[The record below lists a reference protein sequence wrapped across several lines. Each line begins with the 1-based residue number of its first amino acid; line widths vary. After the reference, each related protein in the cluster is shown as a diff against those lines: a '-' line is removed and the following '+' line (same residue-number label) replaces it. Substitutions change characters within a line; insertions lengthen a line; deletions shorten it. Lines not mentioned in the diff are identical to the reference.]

1 MNSWT
6 FFQWIFDNFD
16 AQFLGA
22 VQANANNLV
31 QAVQAPLLVGIT
43 VWLAATASIE
53 LYGAGTDPV
62 FMLVR
67 KCVRAA
73 IVLGLVGAAGYTA
86 IFETFAL
93 TTLPNELTAA
103 ITGAQGDAGAL
114 TPAAFD
120 RLLQGGWIAVVE
132 ITKNISVWEPKTA
145 ILAIFAIL
153 IYGVGALFI
162 AIGFLVFI
170 ASHIMLG
177 LAITVGPLFVAMLL
191 WEKTVY
197 LFSAWISTLLAL
209 IMTQVLVV
217 ALLAL
222 LLTTETNLIQQI
234 TALGGANGANANDIG
249 GQVHFMIE
257 ACLLYFMI
265 GYLAP
270 KIEKL
275 AEALARGA
283 APGIAGLSAMAHGA
297 LGRGASAAGSEA
309 ASGARAGAVGL
320 ARSGAAGMR
329 SVTPASRAP

>member
-1 MNSWT
+1 MNSWA

-103 ITGAQGDAGAL
+103 ITGAQGGAGAL

-145 ILAIFAIL
+145 ILAI
-153 IYGVGALFI
+153 
-162 AIGFLVFI
+162 
-170 ASHIMLG
+170 
-177 LAITVGPLFVAMLL
+177 
-191 WEKTVY
+191 
-197 LFSAWISTLLAL
+197 SA
-209 IMTQVLVV
+209 
-217 ALLAL
+217 
-222 LLTTETNLIQQI
+222 
-234 TALGGANGANANDIG
+234 
-249 GQVHFMIE
+249 
-257 ACLLYFMI
+257 
-265 GYLAP
+265 
-270 KIEKL
+270 
-275 AEALARGA
+275 R
-283 APGIAGLSAMAHGA
+283 
-297 LGRGASAAGSEA
+297 
-309 ASGARAGAVGL
+309 
-320 ARSGAAGMR
+320 
-329 SVTPASRAP
+329 